1 MFIRVFFIPNYHKSK
16 GNHDV
21 PIYLPL
27 SIAEKRC
34 KYYFLPNLYYVYA
47 PYNCDGDVVA
57 WLRRSYTSAV
67 RKSLAKSPCPPLL
80 CTGITK
86 NASFYIV
93 YLPYIRISILPLYVL
108 HTFQIQLLL
117 IFSNFISYWKYGIYR
132 KITIRLIYLTLDVL
146 I

>member
-86 NASFYIV
+86 NASSFLYCIFAIYKDIHFTIV
-93 YLPYIRISILPLYVL
+93 CFTYFPNTALVDI
-108 HTFQIQLLL
+108 
-117 IFSNFISYWKYGIYR
+117 
-132 KITIRLIYLTLDVL
+132 
-146 I
+146 

>member
-1 MFIRVFFIPNYHKSK
+1 MFIRVFFIPNYHNSK
-16 GNHDV
+16 ANHDV

-27 SIAEKRC
+27 SVAEKRC

-80 CTGITK
+80 CTGI
-86 NASFYIV
+86 
-93 YLPYIRISILPLYVL
+93 LPNPVICICCHGNKR
-108 HTFQIQLLL
+108 FLLL
-117 IFSNFISYWKYGIYR
+117 LLLLLFIQDSL
-132 KITIRLIYLTLDVL
+132 ITIVI
-146 I
+146 

>member
-1 MFIRVFFIPNYHKSK
+1 MFIRVFFIPNYHNSK
-16 GNHDV
+16 ANHDI

-80 CTGITK
+80 CTGI
-86 NASFYIV
+86 
-93 YLPYIRISILPLYVL
+93 LPYPVIC
-108 HTFQIQLLL
+108 
-117 IFSNFISYWKYGIYR
+117 IFSNFISYWKYDIYR
-132 KITIRLIYLTLDVL
+132 KVTIRLIYLTLDVL